1 MATTEHVTAP
11 LDRRGLGLYRLKPW
25 YARRLSGVL
34 SALDRH
40 HVHPDVVSATG
51 VVVAVGGG
59 VVLAVLPAGI
69 LAAGLVFVAAAA
81 RLAAANLD
89 GSLAR
94 RRAPRP
100 IGWLVNEAG
109 DRLADLA
116 LLAGLAVHVGG
127 PLGAVLLLA
136 SCAPSFV
143 SICTAAAGGRRHNG
157 GPVGKTERAALCVV
171 AALTGWFA
179 PVAVVVAA
187 GSALTAGLRVR
198 AATQDLVTR

>member
-1 MATTEHVTAP
+1 MAVTDLP
-11 LDRRGLGLYRLKPW
+11 IPPTGRGPALGLYRLKPW
-25 YARRLSGVL
+25 YARRLAGVL
-34 SALDRH
+34 GGLDRR
-40 HVHPDVVSATG
+40 HVHPDVVSAAG
-51 VVVAVGGG
+51 VVFAVGGA
-59 VVLAVLPAGI
+59 LALATLPAGP
-69 LAAGLVFVAAAA
+69 LTALVVLTAAAL

-116 LLAGLAVHVGG
+116 LLAGIAVHVGG
-127 PLGAVLLLA
+127 PLGATLLVA

-143 SICTAAAGGRRHNG
+143 AICAAAAGGRRHNG
-157 GPVGKTERAALCVV
+157 GPVGKTERAGLAAL

-179 PVAVVVAA
+179 PIAVVTTV
-187 GSALTAGLRVR
+187 GSALTAVLRAR
-198 AATQDLVTR
+198 AAAQELAR

>member
-1 MATTEHVTAP
+1 MATTDLPTARP
-11 LDRRGLGLYRLKPW
+11 DRRVPLGLYRLKPW
-25 YARRLSGVL
+25 YARRLAGVL
-34 SALDRH
+34 GRLDRH
-40 HVHPDVVSATG
+40 HVHPDAVSAAG
-51 VVVAVGGG
+51 VAFAVGGG
-59 VVLAVLPAGI
+59 VALALLPTGPLTALLVL
-69 LAAGLVFVAAAA
+69 VAAAL

-116 LLAGLAVHVGG
+116 LLVGLAVHVGG
-127 PLGAVLLLA
+127 PLGAALLVT

-143 SICTAAAGGRRHNG
+143 AICAAAAGGRRHNG
-157 GPVGKTERAALCVV
+157 GPIGKTERAALCFV

-179 PVAVVVAA
+179 PLAVVIAA
-187 GSALTAGLRVR
+187 GSVVTAGLRTR
-198 AATQDLVTR
+198 AAAVELAR